1 MRDDETLEQ
10 FRDRLLVEF
19 LKNFGVTPDEVNLV
33 LVGHNQSREVILS
46 VSVY

>member
-19 LKNFGVTPDEVNLV
+19 LNQFGVTPDEVSIVLTGKSGNKNLKMKA
-33 LVGHNQSREVILS
+33 SI
-46 VSVY
+46 Y

>member
-19 LKNFGVTPDEVNLV
+19 LKSFGLTPSEVSIVLTGKSGNKNFTMKA
-33 LVGHNQSREVILS
+33 SI
-46 VSVY
+46 Y